1 MRAKQK
7 LLQFDTRS
15 LIHMEKLLGDHIHR
29 RWGEGESRLGRLT
42 KREAK
47 IQESSEFHNRNKLF
61 PENSS

>member
-15 LIHMEKLLGDHIHR
+15 LIHLEKLLSDHLHR

-42 KREAK
+42 KRETK
-47 IQESSEFHNRNKLF
+47 IQESREFHNRNKLF